1 MIHCFYHSSDLDG
14 HCSGAI
20 VKHKFSEAQMH
31 SINYGQQFPWDKVN
45 PKEDTIIIVDFS
57 FQPFLEMAK
66 LYTEFEDR
74 LIWIDHHISAIEE
87 AKNWKD
93 GEDNKPL
100 NDKINGSRVVGLAG
114 CELTWKHF
122 FLETEVPEA
131 VRLLGRYD
139 VWDHRDPNVLPFQMG
154 MRLENTWPDDKN
166 MSMWQDYFNEN
177 SGDLVKDTINGG
189 KIILKYQ
196 KQENEKYAKSCSM
209 EINFYGYKAIAIN
222 KLLTNS
228 QLFDS
233 VWDENKY
240 DLMITFG
247 LRANGMW
254 TMSFYTTKE
263 NVDCSQIAKSFGG
276 GGHKQAAGC
285 NFKTLPPTFVKQIKI
300 KQPVKFEKIPDYS
313 DKMTIKEFTEL
324 VEGGMFIDGDGHG
337 YYATETEMTDIA
349 ILPSMITNKNIDE
362 RWSHVIWFN
371 K

>member
-20 VKHKFSEAQMH
+20 VKYKFPEAQMH
-31 SINYGQQFPWDKVN
+31 SINYGQQFAWDKVN
-45 PKEDTIIIVDFS
+45 TKEDVIIMVDFS
-57 FQPFLEMAK
+57 LQPFVEMAK
-66 LYTEFEDR
+66 LHTEFDDR

-87 AKNWKD
+87 SKSWKD
-93 GEDNKPL
+93 GDNKSL
-100 NDKINGSRVVGLAG
+100 NDKINGLRMVGLAG

-122 FLETEVPEA
+122 FPEIEMPNA

-139 VWDHRDPNVLPFQMG
+139 VWDHKDPNVLPFQMG
-154 MRLENTWPDDKN
+154 IRLENTWPDAKN
-166 MSMWQDYFNEN
+166 MSMWQDYFSKFSEN
-177 SGDLVKDTINGG
+177 LIKDTINEG
-189 KIILKYQ
+189 KTILKYQ
-196 KQENEKYAKSCSM
+196 KQENEKYAKSCAM
-209 EINFYGYKAIAIN
+209 EIDFKGFKAIAIN

-233 VWDENKY
+233 VWDESKY

-276 GGHKQAAGC
+276 GGHRQAAGC
-285 NFKTLPPTFVKQIKI
+285 NFKTLPSEFVKQIKI
-300 KQPVKFEKIPDYS
+300 KQPVKFGKIPEYG
-313 DKMTIKEFTEL
+313 DKMTLKEFIEA
-324 VEGGMFIDGDGHG
+324 VDCGMFIDYDGHG
-337 YYATETEMTDIA
+337 YYATENEMTDIA
-349 ILPSMITNKNIDE
+349 VLPSMIINKNIDE
-362 RWSHVIWFN
+362 RWSHVVWFN